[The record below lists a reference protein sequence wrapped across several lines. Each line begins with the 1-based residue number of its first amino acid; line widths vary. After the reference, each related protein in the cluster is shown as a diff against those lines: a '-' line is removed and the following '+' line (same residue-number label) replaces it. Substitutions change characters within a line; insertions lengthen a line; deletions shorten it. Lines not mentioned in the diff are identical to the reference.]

1 MLEYVS
7 INVSEGIETDKTDSS
22 RDYIFFII
30 TGTLLG

>member
-1 MLEYVS
+1 MLVLTS
-7 INVSEGIETDKTDSS
+7 QEGIETDKTDSS